1 MVLFT
6 TGRGNPLGTAIPTI
20 KIASNTALYDRKQGW
35 FDFNAGLVLETGS
48 MDEASEMLWKK
59 MISIASGEQL
69 ARNEE
74 RGYREIMVFKDGVIL

>member
-1 MVLFT
+1 
-6 TGRGNPLGTAIPTI
+6 
-20 KIASNTALYDRKQGW
+20 
-35 FDFNAGLVLETGS
+35 